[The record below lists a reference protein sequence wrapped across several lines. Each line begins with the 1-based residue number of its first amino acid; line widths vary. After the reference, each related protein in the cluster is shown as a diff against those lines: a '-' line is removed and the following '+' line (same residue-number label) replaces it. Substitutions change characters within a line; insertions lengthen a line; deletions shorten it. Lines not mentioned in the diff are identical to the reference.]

1 MKNRLFLLI
10 LLFSFIVFLYFS
22 IHSPGLFINMQ
33 IRFPRF
39 LLTILT
45 GFVLGGVG
53 FTFQILLNNP
63 LAEPYILGISSGA
76 ALGSIV
82 AMLFGWLV
90 LAPVLGFLGAFL
102 TMFLVWRLANLGNYF
117 TSTKLLLSGI
127 IVSMFFSAFIS
138 LLMYLNQRDIGNIIN
153 ILMGNLGRI
162 FSHSEYKIFIGIFLG
177 CLTLMIYLFGKSS
190 QLQIITTGDEV
201 ATSLGINVQTLRRK
215 IFIVSSILT
224 GIVVSYAGIIGFVG
238 LIVPHLT
245 RLLGVKKH
253 SLIVSSFFGSGFLLI
268 CDLLAM
274 HIAVIEVPVGVIT
287 AFIGCPFFILLMMK
301 NK

>member
-1 MKNRLFLLI
+1 
-10 LLFSFIVFLYFS
+10 
-22 IHSPGLFINMQ
+22 MQ